1 MNETYYY
8 VIEGMVSDEP
18 KGPVTLEQIAT
29 LLLKGKITPKT
40 LALKTGDADWQRVQ
54 DYSSIS
60 AAVQQLKAERTQQL
74 QQQAAELE
82 QQRQVAAA
90 EKAERQVVQQQQQQ
104 AVFEQQQ
111 TQQQAQVQQQQVQSV
126 MRQQQFQSG
135 LKQEG
140 DYQKRFKLVWVAE
153 GSGKKPLYN
162 KVQQILSQHGE
173 AGWTFEH
180 MHETVWVANKHR
192 MIKNPCC
199 VCLAKVRVDYEV
211 TENVMVLVFSV
222 PAAIADQFPDIV

>member
-29 LLLKGKITPKT
+29 LLLRGKITPKT

-90 EKAERQVVQQQQQQ
+90 EGAKRQVVQQQQQQ
-104 AVFEQQQ
+104 VASQQQ
-111 TQQQAQVQQQQVQSV
+111 QVLVQQQQVEAA
-126 MRQQQFQSG
+126 MRQEQFQSG

-140 DYQKRFKLVWVAE
+140 DYQKKFKLVWVAE
-153 GSGKKPLYN
+153 AGGKQLLYN

-173 AGWTFEH
+173 AGWAFEH
-180 MHETVWVANKHR
+180 MHETVWIAKKHR
-192 MIKNPCC
+192 MINNPFCTCC
-199 VCLAKVRVDYEV
+199 AKIKEHYDLP
-211 TENVMVLVFSV
+211 ENVMVLVFSV
-222 PAAIADQFPDIV
+222 PAAIANQFPDIV